1 MDAGGSLSDSAR
13 PMAGDEA
20 AFERFFR
27 EHHRD
32 VYAFAL
38 HLLGHQARAED
49 VTSDVLV
56 KVFMR
61 VRRGRVDHPKAYLRR
76 AVVNDVNSWRRRR
89 QVERRWLERQP
100 REVGADHGGF
110 ERVSDAQLLTRALG
124 RLTPRQRAAIVLR
137 YYEDLSEAETAEIMG
152 CSVGTVKSQ
161 VHRGIARLRELV
173 DPEVLAEG
181 FR

>member
-1 MDAGGSLSDSAR
+1 MDAGRPLSDPAR
-13 PMAGDEA
+13 LVATDEA

-38 HLLGHQARAED
+38 HLLGHPAQAED

-56 KVFMR
+56 KVFLR

-76 AVVNDVNSWRRRR
+76 AVVNDVHSWRRRR

-100 REVGADHGGF
+100 QSDGADTGGF

-124 RLTPRQRAAIVLR
+124 RLAPRQRAAIVLR
-137 YYEDLSEAETAEIMG
+137 FYDDLSEAETAEILG

-173 DPEVLAEG
+173 DPDVLAEG
-181 FR
+181 LR